1 MDRALRMALLRL
13 PLTLLLVGLAAVP
26 LVILATY
33 SVFTQGP
40 ELEPISDLTRANYL
54 DVLRSPL
61 LSTIVVNTVAIAV
74 PTTIAATVCGFALAY
89 FIAFRA
95 RRTQGLLLA
104 AVVVCY
110 MGSFLAYIYSWRTI
124 SGQQGVVNSLLER
137 LGVIHAPLEWIV
149 FSRFAVV
156 VAETQFFLPF
166 TTLVIFSS
174 LAGMPP
180 NVVLA
185 ARDLGAPPWQA
196 LQRVVVPLAGRATFG
211 AATFVLFLSAGDYV
225 TPVFLGGARHGTTI
239 GTTIADA
246 ISTGL
251 NYPLGAATGF
261 VMMAGLAVLAAL
273 VWVALRAGRVLPRSP
288 R

>member
-1 MDRALRMALLRL
+1 MRRGHRMGLLRV
-13 PLTLLLVGLAAVP
+13 PLTLPLLGLAVLP

-33 SVFTQGP
+33 SIFTQSP
-40 ELEPISDLTRANYL
+40 LLEPVSDVTTANY
-54 DVLRSPL
+54 DAVLRSPL
-61 LSTIVVNTVAIAV
+61 LRTIVVNTLAIAL
-74 PTTIAATVCGFALAY
+74 PTAIAATVCGFALAY

-95 RRTQGLLLA
+95 RRTRGLLLA

-124 SGQQGVVNSLLER
+124 SGQHGVVNALLER
-137 LGVIHAPLEWIV
+137 LGIIDEPLGWIL

-174 LAGMPP
+174 LVGLPA

-196 LQRVVVPLAGRATFG
+196 MLRVVVPLAGRATLG
-211 AATFVLFLSAGDYV
+211 AATFVMFLSAGDYV

-246 ISTGL
+246 ITTGL

-261 VMMAGLAVLAAL
+261 VMMVGLALVVVL
-273 VWVALRAGRVLPRSP
+273 VWATLRACRLVPRYP

>member
-1 MDRALRMALLRL
+1 MDRGLRTGLMTL

-33 SVFTQGP
+33 SVLTQGP
-40 ELEPISDLTRANYL
+40 ALEPIAEITAANYQA
-54 DVLRSPL
+54 VLRSPL
-61 LSTIVVNTVAIAV
+61 LPTIVVNTVAIAV

-89 FIAFRA
+89 FIVFRA
-95 RRTQGLLLA
+95 KRTKSLLLA

-124 SGQQGVVNSLLER
+124 SGQQGLVNSLLKQ
-137 LGVIHAPLEWIV
+137 LGVVDDPLEWIL

-174 LAGMPP
+174 LAGIPA
-180 NVVLA
+180 NVLPA

-196 LQRVVVPLAGRATFG
+196 TKRVVVPLAGRATFG
-211 AATFVLFLSAGDYV
+211 AAMFVLFLSAGDYV
-225 TPVFLGGARHGTTI
+225 TPVFLGGARHGSTI

-261 VMMAGLAVLAAL
+261 VMMTGLAVLAGLA
-273 VWVALRAGRVLPRSP
+273 WATLRACRLVPRSH

>member
-1 MDRALRMALLRL
+1 MGLLRL

-26 LVILATY
+26 IAILATY
-33 SVFTQGP
+33 SIFTQGP
-40 ELEPISDLTRANYL
+40 ALEPVPEVTKSNY
-54 DVLRSPL
+54 DAVLRSPL
-61 LSTIVVNTVAIAV
+61 LHTIVVNTLAIAV
-74 PTTIAATVCGFALAY
+74 PTTFAATVGGFALAY

-95 RRTQGLLLA
+95 KRTKGLLLA

-124 SGQQGVVNSLLER
+124 SGQQGLANSLLEK
-137 LGVIHAPLEWIV
+137 LGLIDRPLEWIL

-174 LAGMPP
+174 LAGLPA

-185 ARDLGAPPWQA
+185 ARDLGAPAWQA
-196 LQRVVVPLAGRATFG
+196 TKRIVVPLAGRATFG

-225 TPVFLGGARHGTTI
+225 TPVFLGGALHGSTI
-239 GTTIADA
+239 GTAIADA

-261 VMMAGLAVLAAL
+261 VMMTGLAMLAGVA
-273 VWVALRAGRVLPRSP
+273 WVTMRACRLLPRPP